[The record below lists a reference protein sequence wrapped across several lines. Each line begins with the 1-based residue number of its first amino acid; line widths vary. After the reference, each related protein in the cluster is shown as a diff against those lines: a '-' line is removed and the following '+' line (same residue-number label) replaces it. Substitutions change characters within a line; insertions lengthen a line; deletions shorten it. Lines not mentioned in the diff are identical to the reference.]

1 MGVHFGKD
9 SNCTPTSWF
18 RLTRPACRSRS
29 PIASPTDC
37 ALSVGDAVVVPFGS
51 QSAVGHVVAL
61 KDECPAEMQAK
72 IKPIASRIEN
82 GAAFDAS
89 LYDLAQWVAE
99 QTLCDLRDAVR
110 LIAPEIMASQIKTTL
125 RLAEDWEERLAGTR
139 SVPQR
144 DTATALASLGGETEP
159 AKLAKALGQPKV
171 GPALA
176 ELRKKGVVA
185 EERTV
190 RLPPA
195 RRKVVRLLR
204 LAVAAGVAGEEAARL
219 EQVGRDPAGASAARP
234 HGDGHGGQFAPLG
247 GSCRRPD
254 RRRRRPRPGR
264 EGPGG
269 LL

>member
-1 MGVHFGKD
+1 MYADIVVQIDAPGLPQPFTYRVPDG
-9 SNCTPTSWF
+9 
-18 RLTRPACRSRS
+18 L
-29 PIASPTDC
+29 

-51 QSAVGHVVAL
+51 QSAVGYVVAL
-61 KDECPAEMQAK
+61 KDECAAEMQAK

-89 LYDLAQWVAE
+89 LYELAQWVAE

-125 RLAEDWEERLAGTR
+125 RLAEDWEERLGGTR

-144 DTATALASLGGETEP
+144 DAATALASLGGETEP

-219 EQVGRDPAGASAARP
+219 EQSGAPGRRVCC
-234 HGDGHGGQFAPLG
+234 AP
-247 GSCRRPD
+247 SWRRKQRAVRSPRRAWPSGR
-254 RRRRRPRPGR
+254 RRRRRPRPCR
-264 EGPGG
+264 KGPGG